1 MDTIDITRLF
11 QAFVAPAIFVSG
23 AGLLLLS
30 LNVRLM
36 GIVSRLRDFQHRRHH
51 AIQAGRT
58 NEAEAFTMQIK
69 SIDAR
74 AELIRNAMRFVLTG
88 LVGTILSCL
97 LLGLCVYSRRFD
109 PFAIAVFVTGII
121 SMLVG
126 TCYYL
131 SEIKVSLSSV
141 RDEAQFYHLVDIT
154 ERRERRTDWQQSTT
168 IPNDSVRRQ
177 A

>member
-1 MDTIDITRLF
+1 MRTLDIARLF
-11 QAFVAPAIFVSG
+11 QAFVAPAIFVSA

-51 AIQAGRT
+51 ATEAGHT
-58 NEAEAFTMQIK
+58 QEAEAFTIQID
-69 SIDAR
+69 SIDKR
-74 AELIRNAMRFVLTG
+74 AELIRKAMQFVLAG

-97 LLGLCVYSRRFD
+97 LLGLGLYSRLAD
-109 PFAIAVFVTGII
+109 VIAAAVFVAGII

-131 SEIKVSLSSV
+131 AEINVSLSSV
-141 RDEAQFYHLVDIT
+141 REEAQYYHLMDT
-154 ERRERRTDWQQSTT
+154 GEARERRSDWQRPS
-168 IPNDSVRRQ
+168 R
-177 A
+177 

>member
-1 MDTIDITRLF
+1 MATIDIARLF
-11 QAFVAPAIFVSG
+11 QAFVAPAIFVSA
-23 AGLLLLS
+23 AGLMLLS

-51 AIQAGRT
+51 AVEAGHT
-58 NEAEAFTMQIK
+58 KEAEAFTVQIK
-69 SIDAR
+69 TIDAR
-74 AELIRNAMRFVLTG
+74 AELIRNAMRFVLAG

-109 PFAIAVFVTGII
+109 PVAIAIFVAGII

-131 SEIKVSLSSV
+131 SEINVSLSSV
-141 RDEAQFYHLVDIT
+141 RDEAQFYHLMDMT
-154 ERRERRTDWQQSTT
+154 ERRDRRADWQRPTT
-168 IPNDSVRRQ
+168 MPTESARQ
-177 A
+177 P